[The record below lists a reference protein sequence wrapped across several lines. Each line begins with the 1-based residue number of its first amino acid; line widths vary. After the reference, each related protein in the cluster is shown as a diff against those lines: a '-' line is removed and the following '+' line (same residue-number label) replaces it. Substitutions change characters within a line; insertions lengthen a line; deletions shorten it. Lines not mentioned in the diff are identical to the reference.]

1 MIGINIKLIRI
12 DLELER
18 HKNCMIA
25 VAELQTVFIDVSHV
39 VPCWCKIPYNLKY
52 IHAATPRPYF
62 PNIDLT

>member
-1 MIGINIKLIRI
+1 
-12 DLELER
+12 
-18 HKNCMIA
+18 MIA